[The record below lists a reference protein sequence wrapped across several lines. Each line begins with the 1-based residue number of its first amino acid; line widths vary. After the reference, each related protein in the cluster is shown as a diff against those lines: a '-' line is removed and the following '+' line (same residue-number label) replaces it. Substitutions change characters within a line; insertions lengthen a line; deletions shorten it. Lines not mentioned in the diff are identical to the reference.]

1 MPPADI
7 DWDENRG
14 GTRNP
19 ENLISAPDDG
29 TLYLSIKDVLPWTAC
44 GAHDTHRMVL
54 PSYHVEQLFGKA
66 PVTDASK
73 LSTMSIMTRCLNIT
87 NFLADAV
94 DLLISEGL
102 FEEGDED
109 GHESTKVYD
118 DIDELM
124 YNANKLVLQLVDNP
138 VSQIDDTSFDWLEGY
153 TRWHCLR
160 CKMAAAQTEAA
171 GKIAKATEMASTAE
185 QAAAKQLGCTF
196 STSCKTCSRV

>member
-19 ENLISAPDDG
+19 ENLVSAPDDG
-29 TLYLSIKDVLPWTAC
+29 TLYLSTKDVLPWTAC

-54 PSYHVEQLFGKA
+54 PSHHVEQLFGKA
-66 PVTDASK
+66 PVPDPSK

-87 NFLADAV
+87 FLADAV
-94 DLLISEGL
+94 DLLISEGI
-102 FEEGDED
+102 FEEEDED
-109 GHESTKVYD
+109 GHEPTKVYD

-138 VSQIDDTSFDWLEGY
+138 VMQIDDTSFDWL
-153 TRWHCLR
+153 
-160 CKMAAAQTEAA
+160 
-171 GKIAKATEMASTAE
+171 
-185 QAAAKQLGCTF
+185 
-196 STSCKTCSRV
+196 